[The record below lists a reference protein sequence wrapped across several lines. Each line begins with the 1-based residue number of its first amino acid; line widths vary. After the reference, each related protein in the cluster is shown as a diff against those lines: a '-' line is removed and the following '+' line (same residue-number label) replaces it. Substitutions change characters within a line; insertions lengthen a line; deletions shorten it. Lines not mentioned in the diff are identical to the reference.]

1 MLECFAPEFTNIMRG
16 IVENIDG
23 WDGVSGH
30 RRRRGE
36 RLSYYWPVKSQG
48 HVECLIELDWA
59 LTRASPTF
67 TSIVSIIR
75 NL

>member
-36 RLSYYWPVKSQG
+36 RLSYYWPVKS
-48 HVECLIELDWA
+48 
-59 LTRASPTF
+59 
-67 TSIVSIIR
+67 
-75 NL
+75 